1 MKKFIFILAT
11 FLFFVQSAYSLD
23 FTLFSKD
30 SVSKSEKEVEKLLKS
45 QVKFANKE
53 NFDKFIST
61 YDSNYKNS
69 DGFDLQVY
77 SDLIK
82 EIWNNYEHI
91 KYSIAIE
98 DIKINGNEAV
108 VKLKEYSYAV
118 IPVNKAYDGELKSEA
133 DSVYYLK
140 KINNKWKVVSDSV
153 IDETTTMLYGDA
165 KNLDISLTCPN
176 KIKANTEYTATL
188 EFKPPKDTVAIAS
201 IASDIVEYPQK
212 QTKEVFRA
220 MPEDNILERLFTSN
234 NQNAN
239 EYIVASI
246 GLTKTSMCDL
256 NIRLSLTGFGY
267 KIKRVNVLQE
277 K

>member
-98 DIKINGNEAV
+98 DIKIL
-108 VKLKEYSYAV
+108 LK
-118 IPVNKAYDGELKSEA
+118 
-133 DSVYYLK
+133 
-140 KINNKWKVVSDSV
+140 
-153 IDETTTMLYGDA
+153 
-165 KNLDISLTCPN
+165 
-176 KIKANTEYTATL
+176 
-188 EFKPPKDTVAIAS
+188 
-201 IASDIVEYPQK
+201 
-212 QTKEVFRA
+212 
-220 MPEDNILERLFTSN
+220 
-234 NQNAN
+234 
-239 EYIVASI
+239 
-246 GLTKTSMCDL
+246 
-256 NIRLSLTGFGY
+256 
-267 KIKRVNVLQE
+267 
-277 K
+277 